1 MVLSQPGQVLQIQAP
16 QVVTGS
22 VVTMPTLVQDRL
34 APVAAPSLVTL
45 CSPSA
50 DDDVSLK
57 YSLFCFFF
65 KHAFPPY
72 LGDLHCY
79 IISQAIH
86 LYFFG
91 CVSICLHAAACLCI
105 ATWACLIMPIREIFE
120 YFCI

>member
-16 QVVTGS
+16 QAVTGN

-34 APVAAPSLVTL
+34 APVAAPPLVTL

-50 DDDVSLK
+50 DDDVSLS
-57 YSLFCFFF
+57 YSLSFFF

-72 LGDLHCY
+72 LGGLHCY
-79 IISQAIH
+79 IITQAIP

-105 ATWACLIMPIREIFE
+105 ATWACLNMSIREIFK
-120 YFCI
+120 